1 VLPSV
6 ILAVWAPKAV
16 PVPITRVNCVAVPN
30 VHDAARNQ
38 IVPVP
43 TKAVHPPEVGKLL
56 PVTATVP
63 PMYALD
69 GESEVMLCM
78 CTTVG
83 PSSNQY
89 NNKV

>member
-1 VLPSV
+1 M
-6 ILAVWAPKAV
+6 ILTVWAPKAV
-16 PVPITRVNCVAVPN
+16 PVPITRFNCVVVPK

-38 IVPVP
+38 MVPVP
-43 TKAVHPPEVGKLL
+43 TKAVHPPVVGKLL

-63 PMYALD
+63 PMYALDGD